1 MNSKQSDRVISLT
14 MYKYGGNLFLT
25 IFDRSSDL
33 LLHKSLPQKFHHTA
47 KM

>member
-14 MYKYGGNLFLT
+14 MYRYGDNLFLT
-25 IFDRSSDL
+25 TFDRSTDL
-33 LLHKSLPQKFHHTA
+33 LLHKSLPQKCHHTA